1 VLRKRKPDPHLA
13 AIRREFSI
21 VAAHVDRA
29 QRAMLASIP
38 TSRDPGIP
46 VAQALK
52 GFGAALDDAAGAMAA
67 WQDERLAE
75 DWTRCSDALREA
87 RDEAGKL
94 RLNAGELTFE
104 QLNARVGDVLY
115 PLETFADVE
124 RNLRRR

>member
-13 AIRREFSI
+13 EMRRAFSI

-29 QRAMLASIP
+29 QRALLASIP
-38 TSRDPGIP
+38 TARDPGIP

-52 GFGAALDDAAGAMAA
+52 GFGAALNDATGAMAE
-67 WQDERLAE
+67 WQDERLIE
-75 DWTRCSDALREA
+75 VWTRCSDALREA
-87 RDEAGKL
+87 RDEAEKL
-94 RLNAGELTFE
+94 RVQTGNLTFE